1 MAWNTFHFTLS
12 PGHSME
18 PGYSWGDDHGPQMAL
33 PREFTGSTR
42 NNLLTASS
50 QSLFR
55 DSSNHLTYFVDA
67 LRVNV
72 RRGKEKLQWLNSL
85 YSPTILERSSE
96 RSRKGNHRHM
106 PPLLCGFGPAM
117 GNSAMNWM

>member
-50 QSLFR
+50 QSVFR
-55 DSSNHLTYFVDA
+55 DSSNHLTYFV
-67 LRVNV
+67 NV
-72 RRGKEKLQWLNSL
+72 TNRG
-85 YSPTILERSSE
+85 
-96 RSRKGNHRHM
+96 GNVATFE
-106 PPLLCGFGPAM
+106 LM
-117 GNSAMNWM
+117 GGGLG